1 MSSTSTLV
9 PSAGVPPTCIGS
21 LKRWS
26 SASTWPPL
34 TVQTNSVFARVTIF
48 LTRPRGRGN
57 RERISTSTWS
67 PLSAPLSFSGKISI
81 SSLPVSQGKYPV
93 PLRVTCTMPDM
104 CFFSVLPLFLVTC
117 CALYHMCATVSP
129 MLTIRLTRVGKKKDG
144 SFRVIVV
151 ESKRK
156 VQPGNY
162 LEMVGSYDPRV
173 DTVSLKADRIKYWM
187 SMGATV
193 SDTVHNLL
201 VSQKIIDPKK
211 INVLPKKT
219 VPKKEAVK
227 EEAKAE
233 VKSEVKEEAVS
244 TEVAA
249 EVPADT
255 IAE

>member
-1 MSSTSTLV
+1 MSSTSILV
-9 PSAGVPPTCIGS
+9 PSTGTPPTCIGS

-26 SASTWPPL
+26 SANTWPPL
-34 TVQTNSVFARVTIF
+34 TVQTNSVLARVTIF
-48 LTRPRGRGN
+48 LTRPRGRGKS
-57 RERISTSTWS
+57 ERISTSTWS
-67 PLSAPLSFSGKISI
+67 PFKAPFSFSGKISI
-81 SSLPVSQGKYPV
+81 SSLPVSHGIYPV
-93 PLRVTCTMPDM
+93 PFRVTCTMPETLLLAI
-104 CFFSVLPLFLVTC
+104 LPLFLVTC

-173 DTVSLKADRIKYWM
+173 DTVSLKADRIKHWM

-201 VSQKIIDPKK
+201 VSQKIIEGKK

-219 VPKKEAVK
+219 VPKETSTIDTTSTTGTTEEPKAEEVAPATEAV
-227 EEAKAE
+227 
-233 VKSEVKEEAVS
+233 
-244 TEVAA
+244 
-249 EVPADT
+249 
-255 IAE
+255 

>member
-1 MSSTSTLV
+1 
-9 PSAGVPPTCIGS
+9 
-21 LKRWS
+21 
-26 SASTWPPL
+26 
-34 TVQTNSVFARVTIF
+34 
-48 LTRPRGRGN
+48 
-57 RERISTSTWS
+57 
-67 PLSAPLSFSGKISI
+67 
-81 SSLPVSQGKYPV
+81 
-93 PLRVTCTMPDM
+93 
-104 CFFSVLPLFLVTC
+104 
-117 CALYHMCATVSP
+117 MCATVSP

-201 VSQKIIDPKK
+201 VSQKIIDAKK

-219 VPKKEAVK
+219 LPSPKATEGA
-227 EEAKAE
+227 APE
-233 VKSEVKEEAVS
+233 VV
-244 TEVAA
+244 
-249 EVPADT
+249 EVPAVPSEALAKEGDT
-255 IAE
+255 ITE